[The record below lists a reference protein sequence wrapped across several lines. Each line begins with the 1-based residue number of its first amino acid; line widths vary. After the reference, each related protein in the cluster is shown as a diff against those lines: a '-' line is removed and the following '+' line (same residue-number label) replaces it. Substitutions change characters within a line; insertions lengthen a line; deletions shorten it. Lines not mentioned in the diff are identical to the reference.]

1 MRESLASFRELKGI
15 GPATEARLHAAGVY
29 TWEALSEVVET
40 LGKLGACTG
49 DHFRELAGQIA
60 ERRPT
65 AGAASPRRGD
75 AERSEAFVV
84 RIALAR
90 DGQPVRSTVTHVQT
104 QTEQPLAGWSPAA
117 VIRLIESQAA
127 LSRPPRPAE
136 ETEAASSDSAPDP
149 ASVPPDPA
157 PPDAALDPAP
167 APAPAAYPAPPPVPS
182 EHLIVLDAGRAIGGS
197 RRTVELVVQTNRMGD
212 PASFEY
218 RATLAGRPYGEAG
231 DATPWTVLGSDA
243 GRGRPPARL
252 PVRFEAVELPPG
264 LQRLRLELALRLARP
279 RAEAPPLALA

>member
-1 MRESLASFRELKGI
+1 MHDSLASFRELKGI

-40 LGKLGACTG
+40 LGKLGACGG

-60 ERRPT
+60 ERRP
-65 AGAASPRRGD
+65 AEAASPRRGD
-75 AERSEAFVV
+75 GERSEAFVV
-84 RIALAR
+84 RIALAG
-90 DGQPVRSTVTHVQT
+90 DGQPVRSTVTHVRT

-127 LSRPPRPAE
+127 LPRRSRPAE
-136 ETEAASSDSAPDP
+136 EDEAASDP
-149 ASVPPDPA
+149 VP
-157 PPDAALDPAP
+157 DPAP
-167 APAPAAYPAPPPVPS
+167 APAPS
-182 EHLIVLDAGRAIGGS
+182 EHLVVLDAGRAIGGS
-197 RRTVELVVQTNRMGD
+197 RRTIELVVQTNRMGD

-218 RATLAGRPYGEAG
+218 RATLAGRPYGGAG
-231 DATPWTVLGSDA
+231 DATSWTVLSSDA

-264 LQRLRLELALRLARP
+264 LHRLRLELDLRLARP
-279 RAEAPPLALA
+279 RAEAPALALA

>member
-1 MRESLASFRELKGI
+1 MHQSLASFRELKGI
-15 GPATEARLHAAGVY
+15 GPATEARLHGAGVY

-40 LGKLGACTG
+40 LGKLGACSG

-60 ERRPT
+60 ERR
-65 AGAASPRRGD
+65 GD
-75 AERSEAFVV
+75 GERSEAFVV
-84 RIALAR
+84 RVALAG
-90 DGQPVRSTVTHVQT
+90 DGQPVRSTVTHVRT

-136 ETEAASSDSAPDP
+136 ETEAASSDSALDP

-197 RRTVELVVQTNRMGD
+197 RRTIELVVQTNRMGD

-218 RATLAGRPYGEAG
+218 RATLAGRPYGEA
-231 DATPWTVLGSDA
+231 DDSAAPWAVLGSDA

-264 LQRLRLELALRLARP
+264 LQRLRLELAVRLARP
-279 RAEAPPLALA
+279 RAEAPPLVLA

>member
-40 LGKLGACTG
+40 LGRLGACTG

-60 ERRPT
+60 ERRSA
-65 AGAASPRRGD
+65 AGLSGPRPDG
-75 AERSEAFVV
+75 ERSEAFVV
-84 RIALAR
+84 RVALAG
-90 DGQPVRSTVTHVQT
+90 DGQPVRSTVTHVRT

-117 VIRLIESQAA
+117 VVRLIESQAGVA
-127 LSRPPRPAE
+127 RPPLP
-136 ETEAASSDSAPDP
+136 APDP
-149 ASVPPDPA
+149 TPEPDPA
-157 PPDAALDPAP
+157 PALA
-167 APAPAAYPAPPPVPS
+167 APPPVPT
-182 EHLIVLDAGRAIGGS
+182 EHLVVLDAGKAIGGS
-197 RRTVELVVQTNRMGD
+197 RRTIELVVETNRVGD

-218 RATLAGRPYGEAG
+218 RATLAGRPYGEAD
-231 DATPWTVLGSDA
+231 DAAATWTVLASDG

-264 LQRLRLELALRLARP
+264 LQRLRLELALKLARP
-279 RAEAPPLALA
+279 RAEAPTLALA